1 MPEVSRTPLIHSVRL
16 GPFELDP
23 RSAELHQNGSIVR
36 LPEQPFQILLLLVEH
51 PGEVVTREQL
61 RNRLW
66 QSDTFVDFD
75 HGLNTAMK
83 RLRHALGDSAENPR
97 YIETLPRHGYRLIVP
112 VERPGPPATTT
123 PPLSIRRLLVPLAAF
138 FVITA
143 VATMFSAWRR
153 SLPRLTDKDTIVLSD
168 FENKTGDP
176 VFDDTLKQGLAVQL
190 EQSPFLE
197 LASQRTVSETL
208 RRMGRLEGTRLTPDI
223 AYEVCERISSKA
235 MLTGSITSLGSQ
247 YVIGLSVINCETGRI
262 LARTQ
267 EGAAGKEA
275 VLKALDKAATSLR
288 NQLGESLTS
297 VQKYDTPLEEATTPS
312 LEALKAYSLG
322 MKTSLAEGNTAP
334 LPFYQR
340 AVELDPKFAEAYAA
354 MSVAYL
360 NLHEFE
366 RASENARKAYELR
379 QRVSERERFHIE
391 QTYYMAAT
399 GELEKAAQSDEIW
412 KHTYPRDGSPH
423 TDLGFIYA
431 HLGNWQRA
439 LDEFQEA
446 LRLEPSDVVHYGNLA
461 MGYMAF
467 NRLEDAE
474 SVYNLAQ
481 QRSIESEFL
490 LQTRCWLA
498 FLQGDTSQMARLVSA
513 ATAKPGV
520 ADLLLATQADTEGWY
535 GRLQN
540 ARELTARA
548 MDSAQLSDAR
558 ERAAAYQASAAL
570 RDVEAGYRKQA
581 RVEAARAMGLA
592 PSNRDVLAVTALAL
606 ARAGDLTTAENL
618 ASALDKAFP
627 LDTLVQRYW
636 LPTIRAAVALQR
648 RDPNRAIELLGVAKP
663 IELRYSSTILC
674 PAYLRGESYLMLR
687 DGNHA
692 AAEFQK
698 FIDNRGLVRNFPWG
712 ALARHRLARAYVLQG
727 DRIKAR
733 SAYQDFLTLWKDA
746 DPDVPILKQA
756 KAEYAKLT

>member
-1 MPEVSRTPLIHSVRL
+1 MPEVLRSPLVHSVRL
-16 GPFELDP
+16 GPFELDL
-23 RSAELHQNGSIVR
+23 RSAELHQNGLIVR

-61 RNRLW
+61 RDRLW

-112 VERPGPPATTT
+112 VEKPGPPAIAT
-123 PPLSIRRLLVPLAAF
+123 PPLSIRKFLVPLAAF
-138 FVITA
+138 IVLTTA
-143 VATMFSAWRR
+143 ATVFSAWRR
-153 SLPRLTDKDTIVLSD
+153 SGPRLTDKDTVVLAD
-168 FENKTGDP
+168 FDNKTGDP
-176 VFDDTLKQGLAVQL
+176 VFDDTLRQGLSVQL

-208 RRMGRLEGTRLTPDI
+208 RRMGRPEGTRLTPDI

-247 YVIGLSVINCETGRI
+247 YVIGLSAVNCQTGRM

-267 EGAAGKEA
+267 EDAPGKEA

-288 NQLGESLTS
+288 NQLGESLSS
-297 VQKYDTPLEEATTPS
+297 VQKYGTPLEEATTPS

-322 MKTSLAEGNTAP
+322 LKTNLVEGNTAS
-334 LPFYQR
+334 LPFYHR
-340 AVELDPKFAEAYAA
+340 AIEVDPKFALAYVA

-360 NLHEFE
+360 NLHELQ

-379 QRVSERERFHIE
+379 ERVSERERFDIDSH
-391 QTYYMAAT
+391 YYMTAT
-399 GELEKAAQSDEIW
+399 GELEKAAQGFEMW
-412 KHTYPRDGSPH
+412 KHTYPRDDSPYV
-423 TDLGFIYA
+423 DLGFVYA
-431 HLGNWQRA
+431 HLGNWQRS
-439 LDEFQEA
+439 LDEFREA
-446 LRLEPSDVVHYGNLA
+446 LLLEPNDAVNYGNLA

-467 NRLEDAE
+467 NRLQEAE
-474 SVYNLAQ
+474 SVYSLAQ

-490 LQTRCWLA
+490 LQARYWLA
-498 FLQGDTSQMARLVSA
+498 FLRGDPSKMAQLVSA
-513 ATAKPGV
+513 AMGKPGS
-520 ADLLLATQADTEGWY
+520 ADLSLATQADTEAWY
-535 GRLQN
+535 GRLEN

-548 MDSAQLSDAR
+548 MDSARLNDAR
-558 ERAAAYQASAAL
+558 ERSATYQASAAL
-570 RDVEAGYRKQA
+570 RDAEAGYRKQA
-581 RVEAARAMGLA
+581 RDEAARAMELA
-592 PSNRDVLAVTALAL
+592 PSNRDVLAVSALAL

-618 ASALDKAFP
+618 VSLLDKTFP

-648 RDPNRAIELLGVAKP
+648 KDPNRAIGLLAVAEP
-663 IELRYSSTILC
+663 IELQYSSTALC
-674 PAYLRGESYLMLR
+674 PAYLRGDSYLMLR
-687 DGNHA
+687 DGNQA

-698 FIDNRGLVRNFPWG
+698 FIDHRGLVRNFPWG
-712 ALARHRLARAYVLQG
+712 ALARHGLARAYALQG

-733 SAYQDFLTLWKDA
+733 SAYQDFLALWKDA

-756 KAEYAKLT
+756 RAESAKLR